1 MRTYLT
7 AVLLLLTLSCKK
19 DNIKTHIEALQGSWK
34 LAYYYGG
41 FTGMRITPLPG
52 ELTILKFNST
62 TVEKYTHDTL
72 LATESFTVTRK
83 KDEYDNKMV
92 PFIQSEHIVNGAFSI
107 RNDTL
112 SFYMINVM
120 DGGSNHY
127 VRYRP

>member
-19 DNIKTHIEALQGSWK
+19 DEIKTHVEDLQGSWK

-41 FTGMRITPLPG
+41 FTGMRTTPPPG
-52 ELTILKFNST
+52 ELTILKFRNT

-72 LATESFTVTRK
+72 LATAAFKVMKK

-92 PFIQSEHIVNGAFSI
+92 PFIQSGNIVNAAFSI

-120 DGGSNHY
+120 DGGSTHY